1 MKTEERYLVICHV
14 GWRVGTI
21 QQIAIWI
28 AEKLPLSL
36 TKEHVFTIA
45 RHKDV
50 TYFNEL
56 IETSEVHV
64 VTA

>member
-1 MKTEERYLVICHV
+1 MSGGASAQSNKLRFGSL
-14 GWRVGTI
+14 
-21 QQIAIWI
+21 
-28 AEKLPLSL
+28 KLPLSL